1 MTAPKISE
9 FVNPCGESR
18 IVYVPG
24 KPCLQ
29 VKLFGREGT
38 VNPGFPI
45 STRVSDEATLV
56 VMLSSTASEQILRTK
71 RGKRNLIQRIRG
83 NVHIS
88 LRDREFNPLVT
99 KALAN
104 AFSQF
109 MLDQILID
117 VVANAANERE
127 IE

>member
-1 MTAPKISE
+1 VTASKISE
-9 FVNPCGESR
+9 FVNPSGESR

-56 VMLSSTASEQILRTK
+56 VMLSST
-71 RGKRNLIQRIRG
+71 
-83 NVHIS
+83 V
-88 LRDREFNPLVT
+88 
-99 KALAN
+99 
-104 AFSQF
+104 
-109 MLDQILID
+109 
-117 VVANAANERE
+117 
-127 IE
+127 